1 MKNKVLV
8 AGCGISGI
16 GAARMLLAAGKSVI
30 LYDGNDKKNKEEIR
44 AQVADNSSD
53 ETLSIVLGTLS
64 QDVID
69 QSEYCVISPGI
80 PTDLAF
86 VEELKKNG
94 VPIWSEIE
102 LAYHYAKGQVIGIT
116 GTNGKTTTTALTGE
130 IMAAHFGKDKTFVVG
145 NIGTAYTGKALETK
159 EDSVTV
165 AEISS
170 FQLETALTFRPHVS
184 AILNITPDHL
194 NRHKTMECYIAV
206 KESITKN
213 QTKDDFCVLNYDDE
227 VLRSFA
233 HGLRKI

>member
-86 VEELKKNG
+86 VEELKKMVCRFG
-94 VPIWSEIE
+94 VRSS
-102 LAYHYAKGQVIGIT
+102 LHT
-116 GTNGKTTTTALTGE
+116 
-130 IMAAHFGKDKTFVVG
+130 IMQRVRV
-145 NIGTAYTGKALETK
+145 L
-159 EDSVTV
+159 
-165 AEISS
+165 
-170 FQLETALTFRPHVS
+170 VS
-184 AILNITPDHL
+184 PEQ
-194 NRHKTMECYIAV
+194 MER
-206 KESITKN
+206 
-213 QTKDDFCVLNYDDE
+213 Q
-227 VLRSFA
+227 R
-233 HGLRKI
+233 RQR

>member
-1 MKNKVLV
+1 MGQKGENIMKNKVLV

-53 ETLSIVLGTLS
+53 ETLSIVLGMLS

-102 LAYHYAKGQVIGIT
+102 LAYHYAKGQVIG
-116 GTNGKTTTTALTGE
+116 K
-130 IMAAHFGKDKTFVVG
+130 
-145 NIGTAYTGKALETK
+145 IGRASCRER
-159 EDSVTV
+159 V
-165 AEISS
+165 
-170 FQLETALTFRPHVS
+170 
-184 AILNITPDHL
+184 
-194 NRHKTMECYIAV
+194 
-206 KESITKN
+206 
-213 QTKDDFCVLNYDDE
+213 
-227 VLRSFA
+227 
-233 HGLRKI
+233 

>member
-1 MKNKVLV
+1 MMEMIKR
-8 AGCGISGI
+8 I
-16 GAARMLLAAGKSVI
+16 RRKS
-30 LYDGNDKKNKEEIR
+30 

-116 GTNGKTTTTALTGE
+116 E
-130 IMAAHFGKDKTFVVG
+130 
-145 NIGTAYTGKALETK
+145 
-159 EDSVTV
+159 
-165 AEISS
+165 
-170 FQLETALTFRPHVS
+170 Q
-184 AILNITPDHL
+184 
-194 NRHKTMECYIAV
+194 MER
-206 KESITKN
+206 
-213 QTKDDFCVLNYDDE
+213 Q
-227 VLRSFA
+227 R
-233 HGLRKI
+233 RQR

>member
-130 IMAAHFGKDKTFVVG
+130 LPIQVRHLRQKKTV
-145 NIGTAYTGKALETK
+145 
-159 EDSVTV
+159 
-165 AEISS
+165 
-170 FQLETALTFRPHVS
+170 
-184 AILNITPDHL
+184 
-194 NRHKTMECYIAV
+194 
-206 KESITKN
+206 
-213 QTKDDFCVLNYDDE
+213 
-227 VLRSFA
+227 
-233 HGLRKI
+233 

>member
-145 NIGTAYTGKALETK
+145 ISELPIQVRHLRQKK
-159 EDSVTV
+159 TV
-165 AEISS
+165 
-170 FQLETALTFRPHVS
+170 
-184 AILNITPDHL
+184 
-194 NRHKTMECYIAV
+194 
-206 KESITKN
+206 
-213 QTKDDFCVLNYDDE
+213 
-227 VLRSFA
+227 
-233 HGLRKI
+233 

>member
-102 LAYHYAKGQVIGIT
+102 LAYHYASSISLQ
-116 GTNGKTTTTALTGE
+116 
-130 IMAAHFGKDKTFVVG
+130 
-145 NIGTAYTGKALETK
+145 IGTPFFFNSSTKAM
-159 EDSVTV
+159 SVG
-165 AEISS
+165 IPG
-170 FQLETALTFRPHVS
+170 L
-184 AILNITPDHL
+184 ITQYSD
-194 NRHKTMECYIAV
+194 
-206 KESITKN
+206 
-213 QTKDDFCVLNYDDE
+213 
-227 VLRSFA
+227 
-233 HGLRKI
+233 

>member
-69 QSEYCVISPGI
+69 QSEYCVTVHGI

-86 VEELKKNG
+86 VG
-94 VPIWSEIE
+94 
-102 LAYHYAKGQVIGIT
+102 G
-116 GTNGKTTTTALTGE
+116 
-130 IMAAHFGKDKTFVVG
+130 
-145 NIGTAYTGKALETK
+145 
-159 EDSVTV
+159 
-165 AEISS
+165 
-170 FQLETALTFRPHVS
+170 
-184 AILNITPDHL
+184 
-194 NRHKTMECYIAV
+194 V
-206 KESITKN
+206 KEKWCA
-213 QTKDDFCVLNYDDE
+213 DLE
-227 VLRSFA
+227 
-233 HGLRKI
+233 